1 MSLLSVSLE
10 THASL
15 AHLRRR
21 LWTAIG
27 LCFAFQ
33 IGAVALHANET
44 GRDSFKRDETSSSC
58 PVMSISRQSNH
69 HRTSNTAN
77 NQ

>member
-1 MSLLSVSLE
+1 MSLFSVSCE
-10 THASL
+10 THEKL

-33 IGAVALHANET
+33 IGAAALHANET
-44 GRDSFKRDETSSSC
+44 GRDSFKREEISAPC

-69 HRTSNTAN
+69 HRTSNTGN
-77 NQ
+77 TQ

>member
-1 MSLLSVSLE
+1 MGLLSVSEE
-10 THASL
+10 THATL

-33 IGAVALHANET
+33 IGAAALHANET
-44 GRDSFKRDETSSSC
+44 GLDSFKREETSLTC
-58 PVMSISRQSNH
+58 AVMSNPPQSNH
-69 HRTSNTAN
+69 HRTSNTGN
-77 NQ
+77 TQ